1 MRNNAI
7 EYYFSLQYLDQSL
20 TGRILRPVTS
30 LYLKVTICDLKII
43 HPSQILLFFS
53 ACLLVLF
60 YLLTQLK
67 LDRLR

>member
-43 HPSQILLFFS
+43 HPSQILLFLS
-53 ACLLVLF
+53 AYLLVLF
-60 YLLTQLK
+60 CSLTQLK
-67 LDRLR
+67 LDRLH